1 MGLPSINITF
11 QTKAANAIKR
21 SQKGIV
27 AMILQDSKEVG
38 GHPLFSIS
46 DIPKTLST
54 ENQAQIQLAFLG
66 YVSPPRQVLL
76 YVMDGTKTMLK
87 DALNYF
93 AIQQFDYLV
102 GTPELTEADAQTI
115 ASWVKTERQNNH
127 MVKAVL
133 PNIQA
138 DSEAIINFTTD
149 KIKAGTGEFTTAQY
163 CARIAGLIAGTPM
176 TISCTYAPLPDVSDV
191 TRKPKQELDSAID
204 GGEFILF
211 HDGEK
216 VKVGRGVTSLTT
228 TTADKGEAF
237 QSIKIVEAADRIK
250 SDIRMTVQDSY
261 IGKYANSYD
270 NKCLLIM
277 AIKGYLETL
286 EKEGILAKS
295 KSTVEIDL
303 AAQEQYLRNSG
314 IDTSDLSEQDI
325 KEANTGKLVFLKAA
339 ASILDA
345 IEDIDLAFTI

>member
-102 GTPELTEADAQTI
+102 GMPELTEADAQTI
-115 ASWVKTERQNNH
+115 ASWVKSERQNNH

-149 KIKAGTGEFTTAQY
+149 DIKAGTGKFTTGQY

-191 TRKPKQELDSAID
+191 MRKPKQELDSAID

-228 TTADKGEAF
+228 TTADKGKAF

-286 EKEGILAKS
+286 ENEGILAKG

-345 IEDIDLAFTI
+345 IEDINLAFTI